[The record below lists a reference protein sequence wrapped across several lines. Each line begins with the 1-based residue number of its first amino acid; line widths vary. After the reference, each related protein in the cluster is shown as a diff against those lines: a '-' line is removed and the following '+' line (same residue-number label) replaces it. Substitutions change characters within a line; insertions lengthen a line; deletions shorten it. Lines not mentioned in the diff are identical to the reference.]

1 MDEQALWAQPQDQ
14 APAPREDDMRHVME
28 LLFFAYR
35 DFTGE
40 ADAILAD
47 YGMGRAHH
55 RAIYFIGVN
64 EGISVSELLAI
75 LKITK
80 QSLNRVLS
88 TLIDEGYVV
97 QETDDGD
104 RRRRLMQLTPK
115 GRELE
120 HLLAERQTARLSRAF
135 HDAGLDAVEGFQR
148 VLLGMI
154 DKEARHRVSTG
165 PAPGYS

>member
-1 MDEQALWAQPQDQ
+1 MDEQAPWAQQQ
-14 APAPREDDMRHVME
+14 ADIQALGDDDLRRALE

-47 YGMGRAHH
+47 FDMGRAHH
-55 RAIYFIGVN
+55 RAIYFIGAN
-64 EGISVSELLAI
+64 SGISVSELLAI

-104 RRRRLMQLTPK
+104 RRRRLMHLTPK

-120 HLLAERQTARLSRAF
+120 LLLTHRQSDHIARAYR
-135 HDAGLDAVEGFQR
+135 DAGPDAVDGFRR
-148 VLLGMI
+148 VLFSLI
-154 DKEARHRVSTG
+154 NEADRHRVSAPGG
-165 PAPGYS
+165 PARA